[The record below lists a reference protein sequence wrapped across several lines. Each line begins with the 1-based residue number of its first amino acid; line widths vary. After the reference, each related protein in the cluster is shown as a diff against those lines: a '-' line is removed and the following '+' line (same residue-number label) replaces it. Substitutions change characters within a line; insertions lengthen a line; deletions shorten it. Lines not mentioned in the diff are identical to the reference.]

1 MSQLKLAATGD
12 VLLHSRVYNLCKQK
26 NGGYDFKKQ
35 MKPAE
40 KLLKSADISVVN
52 LESLVAGEEMGL
64 SSFPKFN
71 NPVELAE
78 NLKSFGTDLVTNSNN
93 HTMDLGVEGAL
104 KSIENLE
111 DVGLMYVGSH
121 KSKQDQQTFRIIE
134 KNGIKCA
141 FLSYTAVTLGNNPPK
156 NKLFL
161 LNRIVKG
168 QTKMVRQAI
177 EKLKK
182 EHRPDV
188 VIVSLHYGR
197 EYPLFPVS
205 TQKEI
210 STSISDAGAD
220 IILGHHPHVLQPAE
234 WIINSRGKKTFVIYS
249 LGNFYTGQ
257 KGLYRQIGGALYL
270 DIIKKSDKVADI
282 QIKNPELHLTFVDA
296 NRSARYQMH
305 HFLNYIEKHPFIKTP
320 HGEFDSL
327 EVYSELLE
335 RYKSWMPEI
344 ELK

>member
-1 MSQLKLAATGD
+1 MSRIKLAATGD
-12 VLLHSRVYNLCKQK
+12 VLLHSRVYNLCKK
-26 NGGYDFKKQ
+26 KDGRYDFKKQ

-40 KLLKSADISVVN
+40 SLLSSADISVVN
-52 LESLVAGEEMGL
+52 LESLVAGKEMGL

-78 NLKSFGTDLVTNSNN
+78 NLKSFGTDIVTNSNN

-111 DVGLMYVGSH
+111 KTGLMYVGSH
-121 KSKQDQQTFRIIE
+121 KSKKDQRTFRIIE
-134 KNGIKCA
+134 KNGIKCG

-156 NKLFL
+156 GKTYL
-161 LNRIVKG
+161 LNRIVKN
-168 QTKMVRQAI
+168 QTKKVRQDI
-177 EKLKK
+177 ERLKK
-182 EHRPDV
+182 EHKPDV

-197 EYPLFPVS
+197 EYPLYPVS
-205 TQKEI
+205 AQKEI
-210 STSISDAGAD
+210 SASVSDAGAD

-234 WIINSRGKKTFVIYS
+234 WITNSRGKKTFVIYS

-257 KGLYRQIGGALYL
+257 KGLYRQIGGALHL
-270 DIIKKSDKVADI
+270 DIVKKSENAADI
-282 QIKNPELHLTFVDA
+282 VVENPELHLTFVDA
-296 NRSARYQMH
+296 NRQARYQMH
-305 HFLNYIEKHPFIKTP
+305 HFLKYIEKHPYIKTP

-327 EVYSELLE
+327 EVYSELIE